1 MFQNLTGTDS
11 TSLFFIFI
19 CNLSCSV
26 DEKTDFWINKK
37 HKGLKKNTPGMDFE
51 SYLER
56 LVTLH
61 KYCFESKSKKIEQK
75 RFQIISDLMQ
85 MKSVKRTQFSEL
97 NDRRF
102 SFHDG
107 IVSLPFGHFS
117 RNKVRES
124 KEKHR
129 AGLHT
134 KIGKEMY
141 EF

>member
-1 MFQNLTGTDS
+1 MFFVPKSNRYRQY
-11 TSLFFIFI
+11 FFIFFFI

-75 RFQIISDLMQ
+75 DFR
-85 MKSVKRTQFSEL
+85 
-97 NDRRF
+97 
-102 SFHDG
+102 
-107 IVSLPFGHFS
+107 
-117 RNKVRES
+117 
-124 KEKHR
+124 
-129 AGLHT
+129 
-134 KIGKEMY
+134 
-141 EF
+141 